1 MAPDFKTLKTSPAS
15 SLVRPC
21 SAMIESMSYDA
32 MAKVTPVRQTWTA
45 KNLWVENPASLKSE
59 FYVFFGEMSVS
70 KTITPAKSKFYVF
83 YGEMLHIYPRNHAH
97 IMIFYAIFFLPNT
110 LQPSRAY
117 FLTPARY
124 ICFPRSISIQQTTS
138 PIIEISAVPQVF
150 KWTLHPKPVVG
161 HIESWNDPWMGE
173 KYA

>member
-1 MAPDFKTLKTSPAS
+1 MLCHDRVYVIRRHGKGDTGETNLNCQKSMGRKP
-15 SLVRPC
+15 SLSKIRILRFLWRNV
-21 SAMIESMSYDA
+21 S
-32 MAKVTPVRQTWTA
+32 V
-45 KNLWVENPASLKSE
+45 KNK
-59 FYVFFGEMSVS
+59 
-70 KTITPAKSKFYVF
+70 TPAKSKFYVF